1 MPNDPVRY
9 PRYRFPPAI
18 ISYAVW
24 LYYRF
29 TLSFRDVEDLL
40 AHRGITVSYES
51 IRQWCKTFGPAYAR
65 QLRRQAGPVG
75 DTWHL
80 DELFVTIRGQR
91 RYLWRAVDQD
101 GEVIDIL
108 LQSRRDRHAAVRF
121 LRKLLKRSGRVPQ
134 RLVTDRLGSYRAA
147 HRDIMPSVVHDTTRY
162 ANNRA
167 EVSHQPTR
175 RRERHMR
182 RFKSLAHAQ
191 RFLAVH
197 DVVRSLFTV
206 GRHRLRA
213 AHQRLLRSRAFV
225 TWNAVAAA

>member
-1 MPNDPVRY
+1 MPDDVAHY

-18 ISYAVW
+18 ISHAVW

-40 AHRGITVSYES
+40 AQRGITVSYES
-51 IRQWCKTFGPAYAR
+51 IRQWCETFGVAYAR
-65 QLRRQAGPVG
+65 RLRRRSGPVG

-91 RYLWRAVDQD
+91 QYLWRAVDQN

-108 LQSRRDRHAAVRF
+108 FQPRRDRHAAARF
-121 LRKLLKRSGRVPQ
+121 FRKLLKRSGRVPH

-147 HRDIMPSVVHDTTRY
+147 HRVIMPSVVHDTTRY

-175 RRERHMR
+175 RRERHR
-182 RFKSLAHAQ
+182 ARPPDTA
-191 RFLAVH
+191 
-197 DVVRSLFTV
+197 
-206 GRHRLRA
+206 GR
-213 AHQRLLRSRAFV
+213 
-225 TWNAVAAA
+225 

>member
-1 MPNDPVRY
+1 MPNDVVRY
-9 PRYRFPPAI
+9 PRYRFPPPI
-18 ISYAVW
+18 ISHAVW

-51 IRQWCKTFGPAYAR
+51 IRHWCETFGFAYAR
-65 QLRRQAGPVG
+65 RLRQRAGPVG

-91 RYLWRAVDQD
+91 QYLWRAVDQD
-101 GEVIDIL
+101 GDVIDIL
-108 LQSRRDRHAAVRF
+108 LQPRRDRHAAARF
-121 LRKLLKRSGRVPQ
+121 FRKLLKRSGRVPH
-134 RLVTDRLGSYRAA
+134 RLVTDRSGSYRAA
-147 HRDIMPSVVHDTTRY
+147 HRTIMPSVVHDTTRY
-162 ANNRA
+162 ANNRV

-182 RFKSLAHAQ
+182 RFKSVAHTQ

-197 DVVRSLFTV
+197 DVVRNLFTV

-213 AHQRLLRSRAFV
+213 GHQRLLRSRAFS

>member
-1 MPNDPVRY
+1 MPDDVAHY

-18 ISYAVW
+18 ISHAVW

-29 TLSFRDVEDLL
+29 TLSVRDVEDLL
-40 AHRGITVSYES
+40 AQRGVTVSYES
-51 IRQWCKTFGPAYAR
+51 IRHWCETFGAAYAR
-65 QLRRQAGPVG
+65 RLRRRAGPVG

-91 RYLWRAVDQD
+91 QYLWRAVDQD

-108 LQSRRDRHAAVRF
+108 LQPRRDRHAAARF
-121 LRKLLKRSGRVPQ
+121 LRKLLKRSGRVPHC
-134 RLVTDRLGSYRAA
+134 LVTDRLGSYRAA
-147 HRDIMPSVVHDTTRY
+147 HRVVMPSVVHDTSRY
-162 ANNRA
+162 ANNQA

-175 RRERHMR
+175 QRERHMR
-182 RFKSLAHAQ
+182 RFKSVAQAQ

-197 DVVRSLFTV
+197 DVVHNLFTL

-213 AHQRLLRSRAFV
+213 GPQRLLRSRAFV